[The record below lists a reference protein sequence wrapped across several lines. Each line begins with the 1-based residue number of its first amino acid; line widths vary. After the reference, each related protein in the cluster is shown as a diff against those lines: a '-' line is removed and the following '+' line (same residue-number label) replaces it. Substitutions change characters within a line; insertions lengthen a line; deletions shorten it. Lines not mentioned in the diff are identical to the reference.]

1 MTQEWRARI
10 TEVFVA
16 AFAVAAVLAFARAQA
31 ISVVEWSIGL
41 LAFLALAF
49 LLDRDPSDLKHQARG
64 STAFLVVCAL
74 AILKGPASASVVVLA
89 TAVVGGLN
97 ERRQLVK
104 IIFNASQHT
113 VALCAAWVLYAAL
126 GGNLPAAFLSPGTG
140 TVAAGLFDLVRFFAF
155 VLAYLWINAFFVH
168 LIIAVSTGKPL
179 LEIWR
184 ANRRGAFSFDVSA
197 VSVSILGAVSFTFF
211 ERWEGF
217 GVLGLALVAVPMHGS
232 RRSYL
237 LLRQLQASGE
247 ELLQLMVKAIEAR
260 DPYTSG
266 HSLRVQRL
274 SVAIAGDL
282 RISGRDMENVAT
294 AALLHDV
301 GKIHEEF
308 APVLRKESKLT
319 PEERALIET
328 HAFRGFELVG
338 VISRF
343 RGPVQTAV
351 LHHHERWD
359 GAGYPAQLRGEAIP
373 LISRIILVADTIDA
387 MTTDRPYRARMGFDS
402 VVAELKRHAGTQF
415 DPDIAEVAITS
426 LAVRRIITEPELSAK
441 TVVREAS
448 LAAATAA
455 TAV

>member
-1 MTQEWRARI
+1 MVQSSDRSALAVVGVFMVTAMAVFAR
-10 TEVFVA
+10 TASQYPVHWSFALA
-16 AFAVAAVLAFARAQA
+16 AFF
-31 ISVVEWSIGL
+31 L
-41 LAFLALAF
+41 LALLLAQSSSEL
-49 LLDRDPSDLKHQARG
+49 RHNVRG
-64 STAFLVVCAL
+64 STSFLVVCAL
-74 AILKGPASASVVVLA
+74 AVTSGPTEAGLVTAACVLVVD
-89 TAVVGGLN
+89 GLL
-97 ERRQLVK
+97 ERRELRKVA
-104 IIFNASQHT
+104 FNVAQHT
-113 VALCAAWVLYAAL
+113 LALLSSWYAYTAL
-126 GGNLPAAFLSPGTG
+126 GGATPAAFLSGAATG
-140 TVAAGLFDLVRFFAF
+140 GWLAAALDLARFSVLVLLYLLFNSLAVSIIVSATRHLRFFDVWAGNNRG
-155 VLAYLWINAFFVH
+155 VL
-168 LIIAVSTGKPL
+168 
-179 LEIWR
+179 
-184 ANRRGAFSFDVSA
+184 SFDFSSIA
-197 VSVSILGAVSFTFF
+197 ISVLGAVSYTFF
-211 ERWEGF
+211 NQWSGF
-217 GVLGLALVAVPMHGS
+217 GVVGLALVAVPMLVS
-232 RRSYL
+232 RKSYI
-237 LLRQLQASGE
+237 LLRQLQMSGE

-328 HAFRGFELVG
+328 HAFRGSELVG

-426 LAVRRIITEPELSAK
+426 LAVRRIITEPDK

-448 LAAATAA
+448 PAAAAAATA
-455 TAV
+455 V